1 MTQASTQEYEAE
13 RFTRLL
19 AKWQRHLFIYV
30 MGLLHDTNNAE
41 EVLQETSV
49 VLWRKF
55 RQYQPGTDFRS
66 WACRVAYYE
75 VLKFRQQQARRERLL
90 SNAFIDALASE
101 SDRAMDELDDRRDA
115 LKTCLG
121 KLNPGDR
128 ELVQRR
134 YQPGSTTRSVAEESR
149 RSVQGTK
156 KALQRIR
163 GRLLACI
170 RRTLVAGEHP

>member
-1 MTQASTQEYEAE
+1 MTQAGTHESEVE

-19 AKWQRHLFIYV
+19 SKWQRHVFIYV
-30 MGLLHDTNNAE
+30 MGLLHDTNDAE

-55 RQYQPGTDFRS
+55 RQYRPGTDFRR
-66 WACRVAYYE
+66 WACRVAHYE
-75 VLKFRQQQARRERLL
+75 VLKLRQRKARGERLF
-90 SNAFIDALASE
+90 SNAFIEALASE
-101 SDRAMDELDDRRDA
+101 SDRAMDELDDRREA

-128 ELVQRR
+128 ELVKRR
-134 YQPGSTTRSVAEESR
+134 YQPGATTRSVAEEAR

-156 KALQRIR
+156 KTLHRIR
-163 GRLLACI
+163 SWLLACI
-170 RRTLVAGEHP
+170 RRTLVAGDRP

>member
-1 MTQASTQEYEAE
+1 MTQASTHESEVE

-19 AKWQRHLFIYV
+19 AKWQRHLFIYA
-30 MGLLHDTNNAE
+30 MGLLHDTNDAE

-55 RQYQPGTDFRS
+55 GQYQPGTDFRR

-75 VLKFRQQQARRERLL
+75 VLKLRKRKARRELLL
-90 SNAFIDALASE
+90 SNEFVEKLASE
-101 SDRAMDELDDRRDA
+101 SDRAMGELDARRDA

-128 ELVQRR
+128 ELVKRR
-134 YQPGSTTRSVAEESR
+134 YQPGATTRSVAEESR

-156 KALQRIR
+156 KTLHRIR
-163 GRLLACI
+163 SRLLACI
-170 RRTLVAGEHP
+170 RRTLVAGDHP